1 MRGRLWLLVPGVA
14 ALALLGSGATHAGR
28 ATTKQAGPQ
37 TYTINVDGRNPNV
50 NESFLAFFPHA
61 ITVHAGDTVV
71 FHYVGV
77 GEPHTVTLGTLAN
90 TAVKDYNELTP
101 KEQQSNNPPA
111 TFKAAD
117 AALPSLFPENGP
129 PLDAVQSVANP
140 CFQQSGAVGTA
151 TCPNSQHEQPAFDG
165 TQSYYNSGWL
175 RNDEKFTVHLSS
187 GISPGTY
194 RFMCLLHR
202 EDMAGK
208 ITVVSSSKQVM
219 SPSAQYALGQK
230 QLAAAE
236 APLAQP
242 AALLAKGE
250 PPIPHLTLP
259 GAPNAVLAGSGANGT
274 SGAIDQFGPRV
285 IHIPVGGS
293 VTWWLV
299 GDHSITFNSNHTND
313 DIQSVAPDGTTHINK
328 AALFPAGGPGE
339 PPPAKNAP
347 TSGFHFKLVA
357 SQTWDGK
364 GFHNS
369 GVFTNSFGPPVIE
382 GYKLKFTH
390 AGTYKYICTVHD
402 NMKGTV
408 VVGGG

>member
-1 MRGRLWLLVPGVA
+1 MKRRLWLLVPSVA
-14 ALALLGSGATHAGR
+14 ALALLATSATLAGR
-28 ATTKQAGPQ
+28 TTTKQEGPQ
-37 TYTINVDGRNPNV
+37 TYTINVDGRNPKV

-101 KEQQSNNPPA
+101 KQQQSNGPPPEP
-111 TFKAAD
+111 FKSAD
-117 AALPSLFPENGP
+117 AALPSLFPQGP
-129 PLDAVQSVANP
+129 GDAVQSVANP
-140 CFQQSGAVGTA
+140 CFQQSGTPGTA

-175 RNDEKFTVHLSS
+175 KNNEKFTVHLSA
-187 GISPGTY
+187 GTSPGTY

-208 ITVVSSSKQVM
+208 ITVVSPSKTVE
-219 SPSAQYALGQK
+219 SPAAQFALGEK

-236 APLAQP
+236 VPLEGP
-242 AALLAKGE
+242 AALLKKGL
-250 PPIPHLTLP
+250 PPVPHVTLP
-259 GAPNAVLAGSGANGT
+259 GAPNAVLVGSGANGT
-274 SGAIDQFGPRV
+274 SGAIDQFGPQV
-285 IHIPVGGS
+285 VHIPVGGS

-299 GDHSITFNSNHTND
+299 GDHSITFNSNKTND
-313 DIQSVAPDGTTHINK
+313 DIQSIAPDGTAHINGP
-328 AALFPAGGPGE
+328 AIAPAGGPGE
-339 PPPAKNAP
+339 PPPAKNEP
-347 TSGFHFKLVA
+347 TSGLHFTVVA
-357 SQTWDGK
+357 SQTWNGQ

-369 GVFTNSFGPPVIE
+369 GVFLNSFGPPVIE